1 MSCDIQPLAYR
12 NCDSS
17 SCDEGTT
24 VGKGMQTPFRFVKCD
39 TGCSGNVCDLGCGC
53 GKNACDNGCCGNG
66 CDSNGCDGFGGC
78 DSGLLGLG
86 IVKKSESCFDDFI
99 SPMTNPV
106 YFEDPRQLT
115 EARLIFINH
124 KLPFLLN
131 APAGRIQ
138 LYALQVRLRLT
149 EKLSFI
155 AVKDGFVVSDSPLID
170 DGWAD
175 ISAGL
180 KYTLYRDACR
190 GRMLSAGARFET
202 YSGTPRTLQGNGDGV
217 FDFFLS
223 GGSRLGS
230 CNHYLTSAGFILPVD
245 DDAENQ
251 MFYWSNH
258 LDHQFNRKLYV
269 FTELNWYNYMSN
281 GNGLPIAGGD
291 LFNFGAPGV
300 KGDNIVTNAYG
311 VKVKPNRNIE
321 MGTAWEFPMTDFR
334 GTMDNRLTA
343 DLIIRF

>member
-1 MSCDIQPLAYR
+1 MECFAIDSVLSPRGTSVGFVRIRFSTGGLAASKIEVQDEPKEIFGGTDCCHLLCGAQAAEPIKMSCDIQPLAYR

-39 TGCSGNVCDLGCGC
+39 TGCSGNVCDLDCGC

-230 CNHYLTSAGFILPVD
+230 CNHYLTSAGSSFRWMTMPKIKCSTGRTTLTINSI
-245 DDAENQ
+245 E
-251 MFYWSNH
+251 
-258 LDHQFNRKLYV
+258 
-269 FTELNWYNYMSN
+269 NYMSSLN
-281 GNGLPIAGGD
+281 
-291 LFNFGAPGV
+291 
-300 KGDNIVTNAYG
+300 
-311 VKVKPNRNIE
+311 
-321 MGTAWEFPMTDFR
+321 
-334 GTMDNRLTA
+334 
-343 DLIIRF
+343 